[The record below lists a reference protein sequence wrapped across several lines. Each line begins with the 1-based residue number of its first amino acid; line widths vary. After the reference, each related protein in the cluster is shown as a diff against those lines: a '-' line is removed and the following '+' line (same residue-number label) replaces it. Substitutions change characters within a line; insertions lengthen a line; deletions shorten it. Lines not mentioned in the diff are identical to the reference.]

1 MDNFRLTELERRVSN
16 LVRSGIIESI
26 DYIKYK
32 CRVRINGVLLTDPI
46 PWIECRAGKNKTWNP
61 PSLGEQVVVFCPS
74 GELDN
79 GYVLTGVNLS
89 SNPPPSSD
97 EFVHKI
103 TYFDGTTISYDRASH
118 ALSITQPST
127 GSSLSINVTGTT
139 TIHTTGNTLVEASGN
154 ATLSAGAVAR
164 IEAGT
169 EIQIVAPV
177 VNVTSTIISSGDVVA
192 GGKSLMTHKHSG
204 VRSGG
209 DQTGTPV

>member
-1 MDNFRLTELERRVSN
+1 MNDFRITELERRVSN
-16 LVRSGIIESI
+16 LIKSGIVESI

-46 PWIECRAGKNKTWNP
+46 PWIECRAGKNRTWNP

-89 SNPPPSSD
+89 TNTPPSTD
-97 EFVHKI
+97 EFVHQI
-103 TYFDGTTISYDRASH
+103 TYFDGTVISYDRGSH
-118 ALSITQPST
+118 SLNITQPAI
-127 GSSLSINVTGTT
+127 GSSLNITVAGNT
-139 TIHTTGNTLVEASGN
+139 TINSTGNTLIEASGN
-154 ATLSAGAVAR
+154 ATLSAGLIAR

-169 EIQIVAPV
+169 EIQIVAPL